1 MKRSEEV
8 NLTKQIE
15 LIQAFGKKQKD
26 LQTFYRNIDNLSL
39 VSVQDLS
46 FEKDIEF
53 FKELTFILSVILSI
67 IAKPHLSHRRDEILA
82 RSGEVSTISEE
93 DFQKTLRDSSIWKD
107 EGTGRLLPEYLYY
120 HQYEDEIKIY
130 ENIFIVHLVN
140 EISMIADHYS
150 SLYLSLLNVANRDN
164 NQLLQD
170 DDAQLK
176 AMDAV
181 NFVIRRIDL
190 IKSTYFYREVS
201 KAKNK
206 PKVFYPTNILLKDR
220 LYNICFK
227 FYKKMYVYD
236 EKSTLNNHLFVYYF
250 VLLLK
255 ILHDRKFE
263 LTTRAHKLMSANNAI
278 TVPDSMAFANEEYR
292 ITVEAYS
299 KAHMFIFSYKD
310 KDDDATS
317 EHHLYIESDTT
328 LKDVKIPPQEERIFS
343 IEYLSLWHRSMVNEM
358 GKVEILNQTLEN
370 EEKML
375 ETLIDSHHFVVT
387 GSEKVYSSYCPSCK
401 NKNLVELNGYYRCPD
416 CGAIY
421 KFLKAKGEEK
431 TNRIVFARLNNYGRK

>member
-8 NLTKQIE
+8 NLTKQIA
-15 LIQAFGKKQKD
+15 LIQAFGKKHKELD
-26 LQTFYRNIDNLSL
+26 SFYKNIDNLEL

-107 EGTGRLLPEYLYY
+107 QGTGRLLPEYLYY

-130 ENIFIVHLVN
+130 ENVFIVHLVN
-140 EISMIADHYS
+140 EISLIADHYS
-150 SLYLSLLNVANRDN
+150 SLYLSLLNVASAN
-164 NQLLQD
+164 NNELLQD
-170 DDAQLK
+170 DSAQLK
-176 AMDAV
+176 AMDEV
-181 NFVIRRIDL
+181 NYVNRRIDL

-201 KAKNK
+201 RSKNK

-236 EKSTLNNHLFVYYF
+236 EKNTLNDHLFTYYF

-255 ILHDRKFE
+255 ILHARGFE
-263 LTTRAHKLMSANNAI
+263 LSSRAHKLMSTNNSI
-278 TVPDSMAFANEEYR
+278 TVPDSMGFSNDEFR

-299 KAHMFIFSYKD
+299 KARMFILSYQD
-310 KDDDATS
+310 KGDDAKS
-317 EHHLYIESDTT
+317 EHHLYIEGDTT
-328 LKDVKIPPQEERIFS
+328 LQNVVVPPLEERIFS
-343 IEYLSLWHRSMVNEM
+343 IEYLSLWHRSMVDSN
-358 GKVEILNQTLEN
+358 GKIETLNTTLEN

-375 ETLIDSHHFVVT
+375 ETIIDSHHYVVS
-387 GSEKVYSSYCPSCK
+387 GSERVYSSYCPSCK
-401 NKNLVELNGYYRCPD
+401 NKNIVELNGYYRCPD

-421 KFLKAKGEEK
+421 KFLKAKGDENA
-431 TNRIVFARLNNYGRK
+431 TRIVFAKLNNYGRK

>member
-15 LIQAFGKKQKD
+15 LIQAFGKKQKN
-26 LQTFYRNIDNLSL
+26 LQSFFKNIDNLEL
-39 VSVQDLS
+39 VSIQDLS

-107 EGTGRLLPEYLYY
+107 QGNGKLLPEYLYY

-130 ENIFIVHLVN
+130 ENVFIVHLVN
-140 EISMIADHYS
+140 EIALIADHYS
-150 SLYLSLLNVANRDN
+150 SLYLSLLNVANRDTN
-164 NQLLQD
+164 KLLQD
-170 DDAQLK
+170 DSAQLK

-181 NFVIRRIDL
+181 NFVNRRIDL
-190 IKSTYFYREVS
+190 IKSTYFFKEVS

-227 FYKKMYVYD
+227 FYKKMYVYE
-236 EKSTLNNHLFVYYF
+236 EKNTLNDHLFIYYF
-250 VLLLK
+250 VLLIK
-255 ILHDRKFE
+255 ILHKREFE
-263 LTTRAHKLMSANNAI
+263 LTSRAEKLMSANNSI
-278 TVPDSMAFANEEYR
+278 TVPDSMEFSNDEFS
-292 ITVEAYS
+292 ITIEAYS
-299 KAHMFIFSYKD
+299 KAHMFIFSFKD

-317 EHHLYIESDTT
+317 EHHLYIESDAT
-328 LKDVKIPPQEERIFS
+328 LKDVAIPKNEDRIFS
-343 IEYLSLWHRSMVNEM
+343 IEYLSLWHRSMVNEK
-358 GKVEILNQTLEN
+358 GEIEILNQTLEN

-375 ETLIDSHHFVVT
+375 ETTIDSHHYVVS
-387 GSEKVYSSYCPSCK
+387 GSERIYSSYCPSCK
-401 NKNLVELNGYYRCPD
+401 NKNLEELNGYYRCPD

-421 KFLKAKGEEK
+421 KFLKAKGDENA
-431 TNRIVFARLNNYGRK
+431 TRIVFAKLNNYGRK

>member
-8 NLTKQIE
+8 NLTNQIA
-15 LIQAFGKKQKD
+15 LIQAFGKKQKSLD
-26 LQTFYRNIDNLSL
+26 SFYKNIDKLDL

-67 IAKPHLSHRRDEILA
+67 IAKPHISHRRDEILA

-93 DFQKTLRDSSIWKD
+93 DFQKTLHDSSIWKD
-107 EGTGRLLPEYLYY
+107 SGNGRLLPEYLYY

-130 ENIFIVHLVN
+130 ENVFIVYLVN
-140 EISMIADHYS
+140 QISLIADHYS
-150 SLYLSLLNVANRDN
+150 SLYLSLLNVANKDT
-164 NQLLQD
+164 NQLLED
-170 DDAQLK
+170 DSAQLK

-181 NFVIRRIDL
+181 NFVNRRIDL

-201 KAKNK
+201 RSKNK

-227 FYKKMYVYD
+227 FYKKMYVYE
-236 EKSTLNNHLFVYYF
+236 EKTTLNNHLFTYYF

-255 ILHDRKFE
+255 ILHKRNFV
-263 LTTRAHKLMSANNAI
+263 LTSQVDKLMSKSNAI
-278 TVPDSMAFANEEYR
+278 SIPDSIIFSNDEYE
-292 ITVEAYS
+292 INVECYS
-299 KAHMFIFSYKD
+299 KDHMFIFNYKD
-310 KDDDATS
+310 KDDAYTS

-328 LKDVKIPPQEERIFS
+328 LKDVVIPKFNDEIFT
-343 IEYLSLWHRSMVNEM
+343 IEYLSLWHRDRVNEL
-358 GKVEILNQTLEN
+358 GKIEVMNQTLEN
-370 EEKML
+370 EYQML
-375 ETLIDSHHFVVT
+375 ETFLDSHHFVVT
-387 GSEKVYSSYCPSCK
+387 GSEKIYSSYCASCK
-401 NKNLVELNGYYRCPD
+401 NKNLTELNGYYRCPD

-421 KFLKAKGEEK
+421 KFLKAEGENK
-431 TNRIVFARLNNYGRK
+431 TNRIVFAKLNSYGRK

>member
-8 NLTKQIE
+8 NLTKQIA
-15 LIQAFGKKQKD
+15 LIQAFGKKHKELD
-26 LQTFYRNIDNLSL
+26 SFYKNIDNLEL

-107 EGTGRLLPEYLYY
+107 QGTGRLLPEYLYY

-130 ENIFIVHLVN
+130 ENVFIVHLVN
-140 EISMIADHYS
+140 EISLIADHYS
-150 SLYLSLLNVANRDN
+150 SLYLSLLNVASAN
-164 NQLLQD
+164 NNELLQD
-170 DDAQLK
+170 DSAQLK
-176 AMDAV
+176 AMDEV
-181 NFVIRRIDL
+181 NYVNRRIDL

-201 KAKNK
+201 RSKNK
-206 PKVFYPTNILLKDR
+206 PKIFYPTNILLKDR

-236 EKSTLNNHLFVYYF
+236 EKNTLNDHLFTYYF

-255 ILHDRKFE
+255 ILHTKKFA
-263 LTTRAHKLMSANNAI
+263 LTNRANKIMCANNSI
-278 TVPDSMAFANEEYR
+278 SVPDSMSFANDDYS

-299 KAHMFIFSYKD
+299 KARMFIFSYKD
-310 KDDDATS
+310 KNDEASS
-317 EHHLYIESDTT
+317 EHHLYIESDAT
-328 LKDVKIPPQEERIFS
+328 LQDVTLPPFEDRIFT
-343 IEYLSLWHRSMVNEM
+343 IEYLSLWHRSMVNEK
-358 GKVEILNQTLEN
+358 GKIETLNQTLEN

-375 ETLIDSHHFVVT
+375 ETIINSHHYVVS
-387 GSEKVYSSYCPSCK
+387 GSERVYSSYCPSCK
-401 NKNLVELNGYYRCPD
+401 NKNIMELNGYYRCPD

-431 TNRIVFARLNNYGRK
+431 ASQIVFAKLNNYGRK

>member
-8 NLTKQIE
+8 NLTNQIA
-15 LIQAFGKKQKD
+15 LIQAFGKKNKQLD
-26 LQTFYRNIDNLSL
+26 SFYKNIDNLSL

-46 FEKDIEF
+46 FEKDIEL

-82 RSGEVSTISEE
+82 RSGEVSAISEE

-107 EGTGRLLPEYLYY
+107 QGTGKLLPEYLYY

-140 EISMIADHYS
+140 EISLIADHYS
-150 SLYLSLLNVANRDN
+150 SLYLSLLNVANKGN

-181 NFVIRRIDL
+181 NYVNRRIDL
-190 IKSTYFYREVS
+190 IKNTYFYKEVS
-201 KAKNK
+201 KSKNK
-206 PKVFYPTNILLKDR
+206 PKIFYPTNILLKDR

-236 EKSTLNNHLFVYYF
+236 EKTTLNNHLFTYYF

-255 ILHDRKFE
+255 ILHKRGYE
-263 LTTRAHKLMSANNAI
+263 LNSRTNKLMSANNSI
-278 TVPDSMAFANEEYR
+278 SVPDSMAFVKDDLR
-292 ITVEAYS
+292 IIVEAYS

-310 KDDDATS
+310 KDDGATS
-317 EHHLYIESDTT
+317 EHLLYIESDAS
-328 LKDVKIPPQEERIFS
+328 LKDKPNPEHNESVFTVEC
-343 IEYLSLWHRSMVNEM
+343 LSLWHRNLIHDNGDIET
-358 GKVEILNQTLEN
+358 LNQTLES
-370 EEKML
+370 EDKML
-375 ETLIDSHHFVVT
+375 ETFLDSHHYVVT
-387 GSEKVYSSYCPSCK
+387 GSERVYSSYCPSCK
-401 NKNLVELNGYYRCPD
+401 NKNIVELNGYYRCPD

-421 KFLKAKGEEK
+421 KFLKAKGDTK
-431 TNRIVFARLNNYGRK
+431 ANRIVFAKLNNYEK

>member
-8 NLTKQIE
+8 NLSKQIE

-26 LQTFYRNIDNLSL
+26 LLSFYKNIDNLEL

-67 IAKPHLSHRRDEILA
+67 IAKPHISHRRDEILA

-120 HQYEDEIKIY
+120 HQYEDEIQIY
-130 ENIFIVHLVN
+130 ENVFIVHLVN
-140 EISMIADHYS
+140 EISLIADHYS
-150 SLYLSLLNVANRDN
+150 SLYLSLLNVANKETN
-164 NQLLQD
+164 VLLQD
-170 DDAQLK
+170 DSAQLK

-181 NFVIRRIDL
+181 NFVNRRIDL

-201 KAKNK
+201 KSKNK

-227 FYKKMYVYD
+227 YYKKMYVYE
-236 EKSTLNNHLFVYYF
+236 EKNTLNNHLFTYYF

-255 ILHDRKFE
+255 ILHARKFE
-263 LTTRAHKLMSANNAI
+263 LTSRAHKLMSASNSI
-278 TVPDSMAFANEEYR
+278 SIPDSMAFSTEEYR

-299 KAHMFIFSYKD
+299 KEHMFIFSYKD

-317 EHHLYIESDTT
+317 EHHLYIESDAT
-328 LKDVKIPPQEERIFS
+328 LKNVVIPKHEDRIFS
-343 IEYLSLWHRSMVNEM
+343 VEYLSLWHRSMVNDNQ
-358 GKVEILNQTLEN
+358 EIEVLNQTLES
-370 EEKML
+370 EDKML
-375 ETLIDSHHFVVT
+375 ETLIDSHHYVVT
-387 GSEKVYSSYCPSCK
+387 GSEKIYSSYCPSCK
-401 NKNLVELNGYYRCPD
+401 NKNLTELNGYYRCPD

-421 KFLKAKGEEK
+421 KFLKAKGDEIS
-431 TNRIVFARLNNYGRK
+431 NRIVFAKLNSYGRK

>member
-8 NLTKQIE
+8 NLSKQIA

-26 LQTFYRNIDNLSL
+26 LQSFYKNIDKLEL

-107 EGTGRLLPEYLYY
+107 QGNGRLLPEYLYY

-140 EISMIADHYS
+140 EIAIIADHYS

-176 AMDAV
+176 AMDEV
-181 NFVIRRIDL
+181 NFVNRRIDL
-190 IKSTYFYREVS
+190 IKSTYFFKEVS

-236 EKSTLNNHLFVYYF
+236 EKSTLNNHLFTYYF

-255 ILHDRKFE
+255 ILHNRGFE
-263 LTTRAHKLMSANNAI
+263 LTSRTNKLMNANNSI
-278 TVPDSMAFANEEYR
+278 TVPDSMAFSNEEFR
-292 ITVEAYS
+292 ITVEGYS

-317 EHHLYIESDTT
+317 EHLLYIESDAT
-328 LKDVKIPPQEERIFS
+328 LKEKPNPEHNEAIFS
-343 IEYLSLWHRSMVNEM
+343 IECLSLWHRNLVYED
-358 GKVEILNQTLEN
+358 GKIETLNQTLES
-370 EEKML
+370 EDKML
-375 ETLIDSHHFVVT
+375 ETFLDSHHYVVT
-387 GSEKVYSSYCPSCK
+387 GSEKIYSSYCPSCK
-401 NKNLVELNGYYRCPD
+401 NKNLVELKGYYRCPD

-431 TNRIVFARLNNYGRK
+431 PNRMVFARLNSYGRK

>member
-8 NLTKQIE
+8 NLTNQIA
-15 LIQAFGKKQKD
+15 LIQAFGKKHKE
-26 LQTFYRNIDNLSL
+26 LESFYKNIDKLEL

-107 EGTGRLLPEYLYY
+107 QGTGRLLPEYLYY

-130 ENIFIVHLVN
+130 ENVFIVHLVN
-140 EISMIADHYS
+140 EISLIADHYS
-150 SLYLSLLNVANRDN
+150 SLYLSLLNVANIN
-164 NQLLQD
+164 NDELLQD
-170 DDAQLK
+170 NSAQLK

-181 NFVIRRIDL
+181 NFVNRRIDL
-190 IKSTYFYREVS
+190 VKSTYFYKEVS
-201 KAKNK
+201 KSKNK

-236 EKSTLNNHLFVYYF
+236 EKTTLNDHLFTYYF

-255 ILHDRKFE
+255 ILRAKKFE
-263 LTTRAHKLMSANNAI
+263 LTGNAHKIMNANNSI
-278 TVPDSMAFANEEYR
+278 SVPDSIIFSNDDYS
-292 ITVEAYS
+292 INVEAYS
-299 KAHMFIFSYKD
+299 KARMFILSYKD
-310 KDDDATS
+310 KDDEASS
-317 EHHLYIESDTT
+317 EHHLYVESDTT
-328 LKDVKIPPQEERIFS
+328 LKDVNVPPLEERIFS
-343 IEYLSLWHRSMVNEM
+343 IEYLSLWHRSMVNSNGKIEM
-358 GKVEILNQTLEN
+358 LNQTLES

-375 ETLIDSHHFVVT
+375 ETIIDSHHYVVS
-387 GSEKVYSSYCPSCK
+387 GSERVYSSYCPSCK
-401 NKNLVELNGYYRCPD
+401 NKNIVELNGYYRCPD

-421 KFLKAKGEEK
+421 KFLRAEGEQ
-431 TNRIVFARLNNYGRK
+431 NNSRIVFARLNNYGRK